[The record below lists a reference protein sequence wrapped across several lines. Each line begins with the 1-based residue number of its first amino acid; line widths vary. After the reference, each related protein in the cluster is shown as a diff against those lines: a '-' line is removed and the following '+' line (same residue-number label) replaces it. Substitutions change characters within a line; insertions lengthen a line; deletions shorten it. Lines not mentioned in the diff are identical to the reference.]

1 MGLKPSMPP
10 VKILTREALNER
22 SWILPNLRYLIFVL
36 LKTHNFQLYGDVTEC
51 MVSSYE
57 DMRAQ
62 LLRTHFSKYLL
73 NGRNIIITDLTLKN
87 GIKIN

>member
-1 MGLKPSMPP
+1 MGLKPSMPS

-22 SWILPNLRYLIFVL
+22 SSALPNLRYLIFVL

-51 MVSSYE
+51 MVLSYE

-62 LLRTHFSKYLL
+62 LLQDSFF
-73 NGRNIIITDLTLKN
+73 
-87 GIKIN
+87 KIPS